1 MNFWLPSTIGPVVN
15 QLRPAKFHQSQPCQ
29 VREAAGGGWGHIQRA
44 LHQFPTKNVTYGN
57 LFNYSRHL
65 IYIYI
70 QYIYLGVNHL
80 RKIKK

>member
-44 LHQFPTKNVTYGN
+44 LHQFPTKNVMYGN

-70 QYIYLGVNHL
+70 FGSQSSPKN
-80 RKIKK
+80 